1 MPTNRPDAA
10 TEQFLQAVRAAG
22 RPPWYELP
30 VGVARAGTR
39 AANQQMARPP
49 VELPRIEDRRIPTS
63 AGELAVRLYW
73 PRRVGAQE
81 SLPIVLY
88 FHGGGFVLCDIDTHD
103 AIARHLCWHGDSI
116 VINVDYR
123 LAPEHKFPAAVDD
136 AYAALCWA
144 SAHARDLG
152 GGSVPL
158 IAVAGDSAGGN
169 LAAVVSQLAKSNGG
183 PNVAFQVLLY
193 PVVELDPSVTFASR
207 QEFGGGEYFLST
219 RDMEYF
225 TSLYLEDAT
234 QVQDPRVSPLRSRD
248 LSGLPAALVVTAG
261 CDPLRDEGKMY
272 ADRLREAGVPVEY
285 RCFEETIHAFVS
297 FAPAIPAGDEALD
310 FVARRLRAVL
320 RREMTS

>member
-1 MPTNRPDAA
+1 
-10 TEQFLQAVRAAG
+10 
-22 RPPWYELP
+22 
-30 VGVARAGTR
+30 
-39 AANQQMARPP
+39 MARPP
-49 VELPRIEDRRIPTS
+49 IELPRIEDRRIPTS
-63 AGELAVRLYW
+63 VGGDLAVRVYW
-73 PRRVGAQE
+73 PRRIGAHE

-103 AIARHLCWHGDSI
+103 AIARHLCCHGDAI

-144 SAHARDLG
+144 AAHAEELG

-183 PNVAFQVLLY
+183 PNVALQVLLY
-193 PVVELDPSVTFASR
+193 PVVELDASVAFASR
-207 QEFGGGEYFLST
+207 EEFGGGEYFLST
-219 RDMEYF
+219 RDMDWF
-225 TSLYLEDAT
+225 TSMYLEDAK
-234 QVQDPRVSPLRSRD
+234 QVQDPRASPLRSRD

-272 ADRLREAGVPVEY
+272 AERLREAGVPVEY

-310 FVARRLRAVL
+310 FVARRLRAAL